1 MKRILIACSCIF
13 LCVFAPLREAKPQKI
28 NLPAVTR
35 VTWPNGVRV
44 ILMEYRRAPAF
55 TVTAQFPGGGSL
67 DPTGRAGVAS
77 LTSELLRK
85 GTQKRTAQ
93 QIAEEIDFL
102 GGTLG
107 GGADDDR
114 LSLTLSVLS
123 KDVEPGLN
131 LFADV
136 IRNPTFPAEELE
148 RERQLTV
155 AGLQALP
162 EDPGSVAA
170 RVTAEVAYAK
180 HPYGI
185 APTITSVTA
194 ITKEDIQAFYDR
206 AVKPNRMI
214 LVAVGD
220 FKTADMLARLQKQF
234 GDWPKGTADSAKHL
248 KVAPVPR
255 KLVLVDKPDAVQT
268 QVRWV
273 RLAIPRNH
281 PDYYAAQLAETILGG
296 GFTSRLVDEIRV
308 NRGLTYGIGSSFD
321 TDLEGGTFGVSTFT
335 KVETTRA
342 LIIAVSDVLRKT
354 AEKGFTPAEIQKGKQ
369 YLAGIF
375 AIQVQTPEAL
385 SGELADMAFFGLPN
399 DYLATFIQRIRAVT
413 PQQLSRVA
421 KQYFTPEKL
430 SLILVAP
437 AKKVA
442 AQLSPIGKFETR
454 PIDTVG
460 K

>member
-1 MKRILIACSCIF
+1 MRRTHFLFLCVS
-13 LCVFAPLREAKPQKI
+13 LCVFASLREAHAQKI

-44 ILMEYRRAPAF
+44 VLMEYQRAPAL

-67 DPTGRAGVAS
+67 DPSGKAGVAS

-114 LSLTLSVLS
+114 LSVSLSVLS
-123 KDVEPGLN
+123 KDVEPGLS

-162 EDPGSVAA
+162 EDPSSVAA
-170 RVTAEVAYAK
+170 RVTAEVAYPK
-180 HPYGI
+180 HPYGV

-194 ITKEDIQAFYDR
+194 ITREDIQAFYDR
-206 AVKPNRMI
+206 AIKPNRMI

-220 FKTADMLARLQKQF
+220 FKTAEMLARLKKQF
-234 GDWPKGTADSAKHL
+234 GDWPKGAADSRNRM
-248 KVAPVPR
+248 KVSAGPR
-255 KLVLVDKPDAVQT
+255 RMVLVDKPDSVQT
-268 QVRWV
+268 QARWV

-281 PDYYAAQLAETILGG
+281 PDYFAAQLAETILGG

-321 TDLEGGTFGVSTFT
+321 TALEGGTFGVSTFT

-342 LIIAVSDVLRKT
+342 LINAVDDVLRRT

-369 YLAGIF
+369 YMAGIF
-375 AIQVQTPEAL
+375 AIRVQTPEAL
-385 SGELADMAFFGLPN
+385 ARELADMSFYGLPN
-399 DYLATFIQRIRAVT
+399 DYLTTFIEKIRAVT

-421 KQYFTPEKL
+421 RQYFGPSTL

-437 AKKVA
+437 EKKVA
-442 AQLSPIGKFETR
+442 TQLAPFGKFDTR
-454 PIDTVG
+454 SIETVG

>member
-1 MKRILIACSCIF
+1 MKRILVSSLGAL
-13 LCVFAPLREAKPQKI
+13 LCVFASLRETEAQKI

-35 VTWPNGVRV
+35 VTWPNGTRV
-44 ILMEYRRAPAF
+44 VLMEYRRAPAF

-67 DPTGRAGVAS
+67 DPSGKAGVAS

-85 GTQKRTAQ
+85 GTRKRTAQ

-114 LSLTLSVLS
+114 LSVSLSVLS

-170 RVTAEVAYAK
+170 RVTAEVAYGR
-180 HPYGI
+180 HPYGV

-194 ITKEDIQAFYDR
+194 ITRDDIQAFYDLTI
-206 AVKPNRMI
+206 KPNRMI

-220 FKTADMLARLQKQF
+220 FKTAEMLPRLKRLF
-234 GDWPKGTADSAKHL
+234 GDWPAGPAYSVNRTKLPQGS
-248 KVAPVPR
+248 R
-255 KLVLVDKPDAVQT
+255 KIALVDKADAVQT
-268 QVRWV
+268 QARWV

-281 PDYYAAQLAETILGG
+281 PDYFPAQLAESILGG

-308 NRGLTYGIGSSFD
+308 NKGLTYGIGSSFD
-321 TDLEGGTFGVSTFT
+321 TALEGGTFGVSTFT
-335 KVETTRA
+335 KVETTKA
-342 LIIAVSDVLRKT
+342 LINAVNDVLRRT

-375 AIQVQTPEAL
+375 AIRVQTPEAIA
-385 SGELADMAFFGLPN
+385 GELADMAFYGLPN
-399 DYLATFIQRIRAVT
+399 DYLATFIQKIRAVT

-421 KQYFTPEKL
+421 RQYFSPSEL

-437 AKKVA
+437 ANKVA
-442 AQLSPIGKFETR
+442 AQVAPFGKFETR
-454 PIDTVG
+454 PIEGVG